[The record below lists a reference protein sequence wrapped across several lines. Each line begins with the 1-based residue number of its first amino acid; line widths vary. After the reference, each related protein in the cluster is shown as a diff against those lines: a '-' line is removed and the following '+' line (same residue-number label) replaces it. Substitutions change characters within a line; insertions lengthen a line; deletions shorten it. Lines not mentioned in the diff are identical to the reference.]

1 MTQRQVIQAL
11 SGLMLGMFVSILAS
25 TVVANAL
32 PRIITDLR
40 GSQTVYTWIV
50 TSELLAMTA
59 TVPLWGKM
67 ADLYSK
73 KLLIQLSLGLFVVG
87 SLIAG
92 LTPNVEALLRM
103 SSLNGAAIP
112 QRVTYFPVS
121 VGFDRGTVVRVV
133 TSTPRNYE
141 RSAWTSRLRLCAS
154 NASFVSAGAT
164 SPNHH
169 HGILPTCA
177 FRGRMTRQS
186 VTHCARGRTRPVE
199 FVTCGRVWTSG

>member
-1 MTQRQVIQAL
+1 MSRREVLQAL
-11 SGLMLGMFVSILAS
+11 SGLMVGMFVAILAS

-32 PRIITDLR
+32 PRIIADLN

-92 LTPNVEALLRM
+92 LHPERR
-103 SSLNGAAIP
+103 GAARQP
-112 QRVTYFPVS
+112 GRA
-121 VGFDRGTVVRVV
+121 GHRRRRHDGAGHDR
-133 TSTPRNYE
+133 
-141 RSAWTSRLRLCAS
+141 
-154 NASFVSAGAT
+154 
-164 SPNHH
+164 
-169 HGILPTCA
+169 HGGHDPA
-177 FRGRMTRQS
+177 
-186 VTHCARGRTRPVE
+186 A
-199 FVTCGRVWTSG
+199 